1 MQERSIFRI
10 AFTVSSLVLLC
21 LPALSRGQDP
31 KLPEWSYSG
40 KEGPKEWA
48 KLGPAYAECAEGKT
62 ESPIDIERAAP
73 ANLPALAVDY
83 KAVPLAIVDNGHTV
97 EVVYPGGSTLKVG
110 DHTYTLEQFH
120 FHHPSEEHVD
130 GKVYPLGAHLVHSD
144 ADGHTA
150 VVAVVFEL
158 GAPNPLLDTLWK
170 NIPTE
175 KEKEVDVS
183 SISINA
189 ADLLPADRGY
199 FTYMGSLTTP
209 PCTEGVTWYVLKAH
223 ATISK
228 GQLEEFGKLYPHNV
242 RPIQPTNGRTIQETK

>member
-1 MQERSIFRI
+1 MRGETFFKT
-10 AFTVSSLVLLC
+10 AFIVSSLVLLY
-21 LPALSRGQDP
+21 LPALSRGQNAKP
-31 KLPEWSYSG
+31 PEWSYSG

-48 KLGPAYAECAEGKT
+48 KLGRAKPNVPKARPSRRSILKH
-62 ESPIDIERAAP
+62 AAP
-73 ANLPALAVDY
+73 ADLPALALDY
-83 KAVPLAIVDNGHTV
+83 KAVPLAIIDNGHTV
-97 EVVYPGGSTLKVG
+97 EVMYPAGSTLTVG
-110 DHTYTLEQFH
+110 DHIYTLKQFH

-130 GKVYPLGAHLVHSD
+130 GKVYPLVAHLVHSD

-150 VVAVVFEL
+150 VVAVLFDL
-158 GAPNPLLDTLWK
+158 GAANPLLDTLWK
-170 NIPTE
+170 NIPAE

-189 ADLLPADRGY
+189 TDLLPADHGY

-228 GQLEEFGKLYPHNV
+228 EQLEEFRKLYPHNA
-242 RPIQPTNGRTIQETK
+242 RPIQPTNGRPIQETK

>member
-1 MQERSIFRI
+1 VQGIFRVGP
-10 AFTVSSLVLLC
+10 AAAWFALLLC
-21 LPALSRGQDP
+21 PALGRGQNA

-48 KLGPAYAECAEGKT
+48 KLGRAYAECAEGKT
-62 ESPIDIERAAP
+62 ESPIDIKDAAP
-73 ANLPALAVDY
+73 AALPALVVDY
-83 KAVPLAIVDNGHTV
+83 KAVPLAIVDSGHTV
-97 EVVYPGGSTLKVG
+97 EVPYPAGSTLTVG
-110 DHTYTLEQFH
+110 DATYTLKQFH
-120 FHHPSEEHVD
+120 FHHPSEEHLD
-130 GKVYPLGAHLVHSD
+130 GKAYPLVAHLVHSD

-150 VVAVVFEL
+150 VVAVLFDL

-170 NIPTE
+170 NIPAE
-175 KEKEVDVS
+175 KEKEVDVA

-189 ADLLPADRGY
+189 ADLLPADHGY

-228 GQLEEFGKLYPHNV
+228 EQLEQFRKLYSHNA
-242 RPIQPTNGRTIQETK
+242 RPIQPTNGRPIQETK